1 MQTCSI
7 YSMYIESYRDE
18 VFMELANLDVSFSE
32 LDDVMKVCI
41 VCVCV
46 CGCGCR
52 CGCACG
58 REKGIRAEGGW
69 SVSLRSAPQISLHLI
84 SAVIIDM

>member
-46 CGCGCR
+46 
-52 CGCACG
+52 
-58 REKGIRAEGGW
+58 W
-69 SVSLRSAPQISLHLI
+69 VW
-84 SAVIIDM
+84 V

>member
-46 CGCGCR
+46 CVGVGVDVGVGVEER
-52 CGCACG
+52 K
-58 REKGIRAEGGW
+58 ELE
-69 SVSLRSAPQISLHLI
+69 LRGVGPCHCVRPLKYPCTSSQP
-84 SAVIIDM
+84 